1 MVKEDVVDQQNY
13 IPESEAA
20 KMAAEANTLGVA
32 IIGAGPAGMT
42 AALYAARAGLDA
54 VMFERIGFGGQLAQ
68 TEMVENYPGFPEGV
82 NGFELA
88 YAMKQQAEVFGAGYI
103 GEEVI
108 GVDFSR
114 TPKVIKTSFGS
125 YEANA
130 VIIASGARARKLGL
144 PLEADLQGKGVSYC
158 ATCDGN
164 FFKDKVVAVVGGGNT
179 AVADAI
185 YLSRICKK
193 VYLIHRR
200 DTLRATAIY
209 NDRLSELPNVDILW
223 NAEVRQLIAE
233 DGKLAGIRVERTHEH
248 EMISIPLSGLFIAV
262 GNEPNSEFLKDSVS
276 LDASGYV
283 QTDES
288 GKTDLP
294 GVYAA
299 GDVRT
304 KSLRQVAT
312 AIGDGAIVA
321 EDAAEYLA
329 TLPLHGID

>member
-1 MVKEDVVDQQNY
+1 MDTQNL
-13 IPESEAA
+13 IPESAAA
-20 KMAAEANTLGVA
+20 KTAATANTLGVA

-54 VMFERIGFGGQLAQ
+54 VMFERIAPGGQLAQ
-68 TEMVENYPGFPEGV
+68 TEMVENYPGFPEGI
-82 NGFELA
+82 NGFDLA
-88 YAMKQQAEVFGAGYI
+88 FAMKQQAEVFGAGYI
-103 GEEVI
+103 GEEVT
-108 GVDFSR
+108 GLDLNR
-114 TPKVIKTSFGS
+114 NPKIITTAFGS
-125 YEANA
+125 YEAHA
-130 VIIASGARARKLGL
+130 VIIATGARAKKLGL

-209 NDRLSELPNVDILW
+209 NDRLAELPNVDILW
-223 NAEVRQLIAE
+223 SSEVRQLLAE
-233 DGKLAGIRVERTHEH
+233 DGKLAGIRVERTKEN
-248 EMISIPLSGLFIAV
+248 EMVSLPVSGLFIAV
-262 GNEPNSEFLKDSVS
+262 GNEPNTEFLQGSIT
-276 LDASGYV
+276 LDGSGYV
-283 QTDES
+283 QTDEF
-288 GKTDLP
+288 GKTEIA

-312 AIGDGAIVA
+312 AIGDGAVVA

-329 TLPLHGID
+329 TMPLDGIS